1 MKRFRKALL
10 ICLGAL
16 TLGVT
21 ACNDSKEQVVEKKD
35 ETTKLTFYFPVN
47 VGGKAANLVS
57 EMTEEFNKQN
67 TDIVVEPV
75 YTGNYDDTV
84 TKIQTAAQGGN
95 PPELFVSL
103 ATQRFTLSN
112 AGMAMPLDDLIKKDG
127 EEGKKYIEDFLP
139 GFMEDSY
146 VEGKIYSIPFQR
158 STMVLFYNKDAFTEV
173 GLDPEKAPKSYKE
186 LAEAAKKLT
195 KGTERYG
202 FAMIMDAW
210 FIEQLLANEN
220 TLYVNEE
227 NGRAGKSPTAVA
239 YNGEKIKTI
248 FNWLNDMY
256 RDNTATSYGKE
267 YQNTRAA
274 FLSGKVS
281 MYIDS
286 SAGIQQLTELAN
298 FEIGSAYVPSEN
310 GEFTGVPI
318 GGASLWITNSV
329 SDEKQAAAWDFVK
342 YAVSKESQALWA
354 SSTGYYSVNKEA
366 YDLDLLK
373 KDLEKTPQKLVAVN
387 EIKDTQKTAATSG
400 AIVGVFPELRKV
412 MTDSME
418 KVYVGKEKIDKIIDK
433 MVKESDRIVKRY
445 NRLNSSK

>member
-1 MKRFRKALL
+1 MRLKTLVSLL
-10 ICLGAL
+10 LLGAS
-16 TLGVT
+16 TL
-21 ACNDSKEQVVEKKD
+21 ASAKEKIIFWHAMGGNFQPTLNKIVEEYNKSQDKIEVEALYQGSYQEALNKFKSVQGTDKAPALIQLNEISTEYMYNSGAITPMQEFVKKD
-35 ETTKLTFYFPVN
+35 NYDLTKLEDTLINYYTINGTLYSMP
-47 VGGKAANLVS
+47 
-57 EMTEEFNKQN
+57 FNSS
-67 TDIVVEPV
+67 
-75 YTGNYDDTV
+75 
-84 TKIQTAAQGGN
+84 A
-95 PPELFVSL
+95 
-103 ATQRFTLSN
+103 
-112 AGMAMPLDDLIKKDG
+112 
-127 EEGKKYIEDFLP
+127 
-139 GFMEDSY
+139 
-146 VEGKIYSIPFQR
+146 SI
-158 STMVLFYNKDAFTEV
+158 LLYNKDAFKEV

-186 LAEAAKKLT
+186 LAETAKKLT

>member
-1 MKRFRKALL
+1 MRLKTLISLL
-10 ICLGAL
+10 LLGAS
-16 TLGVT
+16 TL
-21 ACNDSKEQVVEKKD
+21 ASAKEKIIFWHAMGGNFQPTLNKSVEEYNKSQDKVEVEALYQGSYQEALNKFKSVQGTDKAPALIQLNEISTEYMYNSGAITPMQEFVKKD
-35 ETTKLTFYFPVN
+35 NYDLTKLEDTLINYYTINGTLYSMP
-47 VGGKAANLVS
+47 
-57 EMTEEFNKQN
+57 FNSS
-67 TDIVVEPV
+67 
-75 YTGNYDDTV
+75 
-84 TKIQTAAQGGN
+84 A
-95 PPELFVSL
+95 
-103 ATQRFTLSN
+103 
-112 AGMAMPLDDLIKKDG
+112 
-127 EEGKKYIEDFLP
+127 
-139 GFMEDSY
+139 
-146 VEGKIYSIPFQR
+146 SI
-158 STMVLFYNKDAFTEV
+158 LLYNKDAFKEV

-387 EIKDTQKTAATSG
+387 EIKDTKKTAATSG

-418 KVYVGKEKIDKIIDK
+418 KVYVGREKIDKIIDK

>member
-1 MKRFRKALL
+1 MRLKTLISLL
-10 ICLGAL
+10 LLGAS
-16 TLGVT
+16 TL
-21 ACNDSKEQVVEKKD
+21 ASAKEKIIFWHAMGGNFQPTLNKIVEEYNKSQDKVEVEALYQGSYQEALNKFKSVQGTDKAPALIQLNEISTEYMYNSGAITPMQEFVKKD
-35 ETTKLTFYFPVN
+35 NYDLTKLEDTLINYYTINGTLYSMP
-47 VGGKAANLVS
+47 
-57 EMTEEFNKQN
+57 FNSS
-67 TDIVVEPV
+67 
-75 YTGNYDDTV
+75 
-84 TKIQTAAQGGN
+84 A
-95 PPELFVSL
+95 
-103 ATQRFTLSN
+103 
-112 AGMAMPLDDLIKKDG
+112 
-127 EEGKKYIEDFLP
+127 
-139 GFMEDSY
+139 
-146 VEGKIYSIPFQR
+146 SI
-158 STMVLFYNKDAFTEV
+158 LLYNKDAFKEV

-418 KVYVGKEKIDKIIDK
+418 KVYVGREKIDKIIDK

>member
-1 MKRFRKALL
+1 MRLKTLVSLL
-10 ICLGAL
+10 LLGAS
-16 TLGVT
+16 TL
-21 ACNDSKEQVVEKKD
+21 ASAKEKIIFWHAMGGNFQPTLNKIVEEYNKSQDKVEVEALYQGSYQEALNKFKSVQGTDKAPALIQLNEISTEYMYNSGAITPMQEFVKKD
-35 ETTKLTFYFPVN
+35 NYDLTKLEDTLINYYTINGTLYSMP
-47 VGGKAANLVS
+47 
-57 EMTEEFNKQN
+57 FNSS
-67 TDIVVEPV
+67 
-75 YTGNYDDTV
+75 
-84 TKIQTAAQGGN
+84 A
-95 PPELFVSL
+95 
-103 ATQRFTLSN
+103 
-112 AGMAMPLDDLIKKDG
+112 
-127 EEGKKYIEDFLP
+127 
-139 GFMEDSY
+139 
-146 VEGKIYSIPFQR
+146 SI
-158 STMVLFYNKDAFTEV
+158 LLYNKDAFKEV

-298 FEIGSAYVPSEN
+298 FEIGSAYVPSES
-310 GEFTGVPI
+310 GEFTGIPI
-318 GGASLWITNSV
+318 GGASLWMTNSV

>member
-1 MKRFRKALL
+1 MRLKTLISLL
-10 ICLGAL
+10 LLGAS
-16 TLGVT
+16 TL
-21 ACNDSKEQVVEKKD
+21 ASAKEKIIFWHAMGGNFQPTLNKIVEEYNKSQDKVEVEALYQGSYQEALNKFKSVQGTDKAPALIQLNEISTEYMYNSGAITPMQEFVKKD
-35 ETTKLTFYFPVN
+35 NYDLTKLEDTLINYYTINGTLYSMP
-47 VGGKAANLVS
+47 
-57 EMTEEFNKQN
+57 FNSS
-67 TDIVVEPV
+67 
-75 YTGNYDDTV
+75 
-84 TKIQTAAQGGN
+84 A
-95 PPELFVSL
+95 
-103 ATQRFTLSN
+103 
-112 AGMAMPLDDLIKKDG
+112 
-127 EEGKKYIEDFLP
+127 
-139 GFMEDSY
+139 
-146 VEGKIYSIPFQR
+146 SI
-158 STMVLFYNKDAFTEV
+158 LLYNKDAFKEV
-173 GLDPEKAPKSYKE
+173 GLDPEKAPESYKE

-418 KVYVGKEKIDKIIDK
+418 KVYVGREKIDKIIDK

>member
-1 MKRFRKALL
+1 MRLKTLVSLL
-10 ICLGAL
+10 LLGAS
-16 TLGVT
+16 TL
-21 ACNDSKEQVVEKKD
+21 ASAKEKIIFWHAMGGNFQPTLNKIVEEYNKSQDKIEVEALYQGSYQEALNKFKSVQGTDKAPALIQLNEISTEYMYNSGAITPMQEFVKKD
-35 ETTKLTFYFPVN
+35 NYDLTKLEDTLINYYTINGTLYSMP
-47 VGGKAANLVS
+47 
-57 EMTEEFNKQN
+57 FNSS
-67 TDIVVEPV
+67 
-75 YTGNYDDTV
+75 
-84 TKIQTAAQGGN
+84 A
-95 PPELFVSL
+95 
-103 ATQRFTLSN
+103 
-112 AGMAMPLDDLIKKDG
+112 
-127 EEGKKYIEDFLP
+127 
-139 GFMEDSY
+139 
-146 VEGKIYSIPFQR
+146 SI
-158 STMVLFYNKDAFTEV
+158 LLYNKDAFKEV

-256 RDNTATSYGKE
+256 HDNTATSYGKE

-329 SDEKQAAAWDFVK
+329 SDEEQAAAWDFVK
-342 YAVSKESQALWA
+342 YAVFKESQALWA

-445 NRLNSSK
+445 NRLNNSK

>member
-1 MKRFRKALL
+1 MRLKTLVSLL
-10 ICLGAL
+10 LLGAS
-16 TLGVT
+16 TL
-21 ACNDSKEQVVEKKD
+21 ASAKEKIIFWHAMGGNFQPTLNKIVEEYNKSQDKIEVEALYQGSYQEALNKFKSVQGTDKAPALIQLNEISTEYMYNSGAITPMQEFVKKD
-35 ETTKLTFYFPVN
+35 NYDLTKLEDTLINYYTINGTLYSMP
-47 VGGKAANLVS
+47 
-57 EMTEEFNKQN
+57 FNSS
-67 TDIVVEPV
+67 
-75 YTGNYDDTV
+75 
-84 TKIQTAAQGGN
+84 A
-95 PPELFVSL
+95 
-103 ATQRFTLSN
+103 
-112 AGMAMPLDDLIKKDG
+112 
-127 EEGKKYIEDFLP
+127 
-139 GFMEDSY
+139 
-146 VEGKIYSIPFQR
+146 SI
-158 STMVLFYNKDAFTEV
+158 LLYNKDAFKEV

-329 SDEKQAAAWDFVK
+329 TDEKQAAAWDFVK

-354 SSTGYYSVNKEA
+354 SSTGYYSLNKEA
-366 YDLDLLK
+366 YNLDLLK

>member
-1 MKRFRKALL
+1 MRLKTLVSLL
-10 ICLGAL
+10 LLGAS
-16 TLGVT
+16 TL
-21 ACNDSKEQVVEKKD
+21 ASAKEKIIFWHAMGGNFQPTLNKIVEEYNKSQDKIEVEALYQGSYQEALNKFKSVQGTDKAPALIQLNEISTEYMYNSGAITPMQEFVKKD
-35 ETTKLTFYFPVN
+35 NYDLTKLEDTLINYYTINGTLYSMP
-47 VGGKAANLVS
+47 
-57 EMTEEFNKQN
+57 FNSS
-67 TDIVVEPV
+67 
-75 YTGNYDDTV
+75 
-84 TKIQTAAQGGN
+84 A
-95 PPELFVSL
+95 
-103 ATQRFTLSN
+103 
-112 AGMAMPLDDLIKKDG
+112 
-127 EEGKKYIEDFLP
+127 
-139 GFMEDSY
+139 
-146 VEGKIYSIPFQR
+146 SI
-158 STMVLFYNKDAFTEV
+158 LLYNKDAFKEV

>member
-1 MKRFRKALL
+1 MRLKTLVSLL
-10 ICLGAL
+10 LLGAS
-16 TLGVT
+16 TL
-21 ACNDSKEQVVEKKD
+21 ASAKEKIIFWHAMGGNFQPTLNKIVEEYNKSQDKIEVEALYQGSYQEALNKFKSVQGTDKAPALIQLNEISTEYMYNSGAITPMQEFVKKD
-35 ETTKLTFYFPVN
+35 NYDLTKLEDTLINYYTINGTLYSMP
-47 VGGKAANLVS
+47 
-57 EMTEEFNKQN
+57 FNSS
-67 TDIVVEPV
+67 
-75 YTGNYDDTV
+75 
-84 TKIQTAAQGGN
+84 A
-95 PPELFVSL
+95 
-103 ATQRFTLSN
+103 
-112 AGMAMPLDDLIKKDG
+112 
-127 EEGKKYIEDFLP
+127 
-139 GFMEDSY
+139 
-146 VEGKIYSIPFQR
+146 SI
-158 STMVLFYNKDAFTEV
+158 LLYNKDAFKEV

-387 EIKDTQKTAATSG
+387 EVKDTQKTAATSG

>member
-1 MKRFRKALL
+1 MRLKTLVSLL
-10 ICLGAL
+10 LLGAS
-16 TLGVT
+16 TL
-21 ACNDSKEQVVEKKD
+21 ASAKEKIIFWHAMGGNFQPTLNKIVEEYNKSQDKIEVEALYQGSYQEALNKFKSVQGTDKAPALIQLNEISTEYMYNSGAITPMQEFVKKD
-35 ETTKLTFYFPVN
+35 NYDLTKLEDTLINYYTINGTLYSMP
-47 VGGKAANLVS
+47 
-57 EMTEEFNKQN
+57 FNSS
-67 TDIVVEPV
+67 
-75 YTGNYDDTV
+75 
-84 TKIQTAAQGGN
+84 A
-95 PPELFVSL
+95 
-103 ATQRFTLSN
+103 
-112 AGMAMPLDDLIKKDG
+112 
-127 EEGKKYIEDFLP
+127 
-139 GFMEDSY
+139 
-146 VEGKIYSIPFQR
+146 SI
-158 STMVLFYNKDAFTEV
+158 LLYNKDAFKEV

-186 LAEAAKKLT
+186 LAEAAKELT

>member
-1 MKRFRKALL
+1 MARYGGNFQPTLNKIVEEYNKSQDKIEVEALYQGSYQEALNKFKSVQGTDKAPAL
-10 ICLGAL
+10 IQLNEISTEYMYNSGAI
-16 TLGVT
+16 TPMQEFV
-21 ACNDSKEQVVEKKD
+21 KKD
-35 ETTKLTFYFPVN
+35 NYDLTKLEDTLINYYTINGTLYSMP
-47 VGGKAANLVS
+47 
-57 EMTEEFNKQN
+57 FNSS
-67 TDIVVEPV
+67 
-75 YTGNYDDTV
+75 
-84 TKIQTAAQGGN
+84 A
-95 PPELFVSL
+95 
-103 ATQRFTLSN
+103 
-112 AGMAMPLDDLIKKDG
+112 
-127 EEGKKYIEDFLP
+127 
-139 GFMEDSY
+139 
-146 VEGKIYSIPFQR
+146 SI
-158 STMVLFYNKDAFTEV
+158 LLYNKDAFKEV

-329 SDEKQAAAWDFVK
+329 TDEKQAAAWDFVK

-366 YDLDLLK
+366 YNLDLLK

>member
-1 MKRFRKALL
+1 MRLKTLVSLL
-10 ICLGAL
+10 LLGAS
-16 TLGVT
+16 TL
-21 ACNDSKEQVVEKKD
+21 ASAKEKIIFWHAMGGNFQPTLNKIVEEYNKSQDKVEVEALYQGSYQEALNKFKSVQGTDKAPALIQLNEISTEYMYNSGAITPMQEFVKKD
-35 ETTKLTFYFPVN
+35 NYDLTKLEDTLINYYTINGTLYSMP
-47 VGGKAANLVS
+47 
-57 EMTEEFNKQN
+57 FNSS
-67 TDIVVEPV
+67 
-75 YTGNYDDTV
+75 
-84 TKIQTAAQGGN
+84 A
-95 PPELFVSL
+95 
-103 ATQRFTLSN
+103 
-112 AGMAMPLDDLIKKDG
+112 
-127 EEGKKYIEDFLP
+127 
-139 GFMEDSY
+139 
-146 VEGKIYSIPFQR
+146 SI
-158 STMVLFYNKDAFTEV
+158 LLYNKDAFKEV
-173 GLDPEKAPKSYKE
+173 GLNPEKAPKSYKE

-387 EIKDTQKTAATSG
+387 EIKDTQRTAATSG

-418 KVYVGKEKIDKIIDK
+418 KVYVGREKIDKIIDK

>member
-1 MKRFRKALL
+1 MRLKTLISLL
-10 ICLGAL
+10 LLGAS
-16 TLGVT
+16 TL
-21 ACNDSKEQVVEKKD
+21 ASAKEKIIFWHAMGGNFQPTLNKIVEEYNKSQDKVEVEALYQGSYQEALNKFKSVQGTDKAPALIQLNEISTEYMYNSGAITPMQEFVKKD
-35 ETTKLTFYFPVN
+35 NYDLTKLEDTLINYYTINGTLYSMP
-47 VGGKAANLVS
+47 
-57 EMTEEFNKQN
+57 FNSS
-67 TDIVVEPV
+67 
-75 YTGNYDDTV
+75 
-84 TKIQTAAQGGN
+84 A
-95 PPELFVSL
+95 
-103 ATQRFTLSN
+103 
-112 AGMAMPLDDLIKKDG
+112 
-127 EEGKKYIEDFLP
+127 
-139 GFMEDSY
+139 
-146 VEGKIYSIPFQR
+146 SI
-158 STMVLFYNKDAFTEV
+158 LLYNKDAFKEV

-256 RDNTATSYGKE
+256 RD
-267 YQNTRAA
+267 NTRAA

>member
-1 MKRFRKALL
+1 MRLKTLVSLL
-10 ICLGAL
+10 LLGAS
-16 TLGVT
+16 TL
-21 ACNDSKEQVVEKKD
+21 ASAKEKIIFWHAMGGNFQPTLNKIVEEYNKSQDKIEVEALYQGSYQEALNKFKSVQGTDKAPALIQLNEISTEYMYNSGAITPMQEFVKKD
-35 ETTKLTFYFPVN
+35 NYDLTKLEDTLINYYTINGTLYSMP
-47 VGGKAANLVS
+47 
-57 EMTEEFNKQN
+57 FNSS
-67 TDIVVEPV
+67 
-75 YTGNYDDTV
+75 
-84 TKIQTAAQGGN
+84 A
-95 PPELFVSL
+95 
-103 ATQRFTLSN
+103 
-112 AGMAMPLDDLIKKDG
+112 
-127 EEGKKYIEDFLP
+127 
-139 GFMEDSY
+139 
-146 VEGKIYSIPFQR
+146 SI
-158 STMVLFYNKDAFTEV
+158 LLYNKDAFKEV

-310 GEFTGVPI
+310 GEFTGIPI

>member
-1 MKRFRKALL
+1 MRLKTLVSLL
-10 ICLGAL
+10 LLGAS
-16 TLGVT
+16 TL
-21 ACNDSKEQVVEKKD
+21 ASAKEKIIFWHAMGGNFQPTLNKIVEEYNKSQDKIEVEALYQGSYQEALNKFKSVQGTDKAPALIQLNEISTEYMYNSGAITPMQEFVKKD
-35 ETTKLTFYFPVN
+35 NYDLTKLEDTLINYYTINGTLYSMP
-47 VGGKAANLVS
+47 
-57 EMTEEFNKQN
+57 FNSS
-67 TDIVVEPV
+67 
-75 YTGNYDDTV
+75 
-84 TKIQTAAQGGN
+84 A
-95 PPELFVSL
+95 
-103 ATQRFTLSN
+103 
-112 AGMAMPLDDLIKKDG
+112 
-127 EEGKKYIEDFLP
+127 
-139 GFMEDSY
+139 
-146 VEGKIYSIPFQR
+146 SI
-158 STMVLFYNKDAFTEV
+158 LLYNKDAFKEV

-220 TLYVNEE
+220 TLYVNED

>member
-1 MKRFRKALL
+1 MRLKTLVSLL
-10 ICLGAL
+10 LLGAS
-16 TLGVT
+16 TL
-21 ACNDSKEQVVEKKD
+21 ASAKEKIIFWHAMGGNFQPTLNKIVEEYNKSQDKIEVEALYQGSYQEALNKFKSVQGTDKAPALIQLNEISTEYMYNSGAITPMQEFVKKD
-35 ETTKLTFYFPVN
+35 NYDLTKLEDTLINYYTINGTLYSMP
-47 VGGKAANLVS
+47 
-57 EMTEEFNKQN
+57 FNSS
-67 TDIVVEPV
+67 
-75 YTGNYDDTV
+75 
-84 TKIQTAAQGGN
+84 A
-95 PPELFVSL
+95 
-103 ATQRFTLSN
+103 
-112 AGMAMPLDDLIKKDG
+112 
-127 EEGKKYIEDFLP
+127 
-139 GFMEDSY
+139 
-146 VEGKIYSIPFQR
+146 SI
-158 STMVLFYNKDAFTEV
+158 LLYNKDAFKEV

-329 SDEKQAAAWDFVK
+329 SDEEQATAWDFVK

>member
-1 MKRFRKALL
+1 MRLKTLVSLL
-10 ICLGAL
+10 LLGAS
-16 TLGVT
+16 TL
-21 ACNDSKEQVVEKKD
+21 ASAKEKIIFWHAMGGNFQPTLNKIVEEYNKSQDKVEVEALYQGSYQEALNKFKSVQGTDKAPALIQLNEISTEYMYNSGAITPMQEFVKKD
-35 ETTKLTFYFPVN
+35 NYDLTKLEDTLINYYTINGTLYSMP
-47 VGGKAANLVS
+47 
-57 EMTEEFNKQN
+57 FNSS
-67 TDIVVEPV
+67 
-75 YTGNYDDTV
+75 
-84 TKIQTAAQGGN
+84 A
-95 PPELFVSL
+95 
-103 ATQRFTLSN
+103 
-112 AGMAMPLDDLIKKDG
+112 
-127 EEGKKYIEDFLP
+127 
-139 GFMEDSY
+139 
-146 VEGKIYSIPFQR
+146 SI
-158 STMVLFYNKDAFTEV
+158 LLYNKDAFKEV

-195 KGTERYG
+195 KGSERYG

>member
-1 MKRFRKALL
+1 MRLKTLVSLL
-10 ICLGAL
+10 LLGAS
-16 TLGVT
+16 TL
-21 ACNDSKEQVVEKKD
+21 ASAKEKIIFWHAMGGNFQPTLNKIVEEYNKSQDKIEVEALYQGSYQEALNKFKSVQGTDKAPALIQLNEISTEYMYNSGAITPMQEFVKKD
-35 ETTKLTFYFPVN
+35 NYDLTKLEDILINYYTINGTLYSMP
-47 VGGKAANLVS
+47 
-57 EMTEEFNKQN
+57 FNSS
-67 TDIVVEPV
+67 
-75 YTGNYDDTV
+75 
-84 TKIQTAAQGGN
+84 A
-95 PPELFVSL
+95 
-103 ATQRFTLSN
+103 
-112 AGMAMPLDDLIKKDG
+112 
-127 EEGKKYIEDFLP
+127 
-139 GFMEDSY
+139 
-146 VEGKIYSIPFQR
+146 SI
-158 STMVLFYNKDAFTEV
+158 LLYNKDAFKEV

>member
-1 MKRFRKALL
+1 MRLKTLVSLL
-10 ICLGAL
+10 LLGAS
-16 TLGVT
+16 TL
-21 ACNDSKEQVVEKKD
+21 ASAKEKIIFWHAMGGNFQPTLNKIVEEYNKSQDKIEVEALYQGSYQEALNKFKSVQGTDKAPALIQLNEISTEYMYNSGAITPMQEFVKKD
-35 ETTKLTFYFPVN
+35 NYDLTKLEDTLINYYTINGTLYSMP
-47 VGGKAANLVS
+47 
-57 EMTEEFNKQN
+57 FNSS
-67 TDIVVEPV
+67 
-75 YTGNYDDTV
+75 
-84 TKIQTAAQGGN
+84 A
-95 PPELFVSL
+95 
-103 ATQRFTLSN
+103 
-112 AGMAMPLDDLIKKDG
+112 
-127 EEGKKYIEDFLP
+127 
-139 GFMEDSY
+139 
-146 VEGKIYSIPFQR
+146 SI
-158 STMVLFYNKDAFTEV
+158 LLYNKDAFKEV

-256 RDNTATSYGKE
+256 HDNTATSYGKE

-329 SDEKQAAAWDFVK
+329 SDEEQAAAWDFVK

-418 KVYVGKEKIDKIIDK
+418 KVLSLIHI
-433 MVKESDRIVKRY
+433 
-445 NRLNSSK
+445 

>member
-1 MKRFRKALL
+1 MRLKTLISLL
-10 ICLGAL
+10 LLGAS
-16 TLGVT
+16 TL
-21 ACNDSKEQVVEKKD
+21 ASAKEKIIFWHAMGGNFQPTLNKIVEEYNKSQDKVEVEALYQGSYQEALNKFKSVQGTDKAPALIQLNEISTEYMYNSGAITPMQEFVKKD
-35 ETTKLTFYFPVN
+35 NYDLTKLEDTLINYYTINGTLYSMP
-47 VGGKAANLVS
+47 
-57 EMTEEFNKQN
+57 FNSS
-67 TDIVVEPV
+67 
-75 YTGNYDDTV
+75 
-84 TKIQTAAQGGN
+84 A
-95 PPELFVSL
+95 
-103 ATQRFTLSN
+103 
-112 AGMAMPLDDLIKKDG
+112 
-127 EEGKKYIEDFLP
+127 
-139 GFMEDSY
+139 
-146 VEGKIYSIPFQR
+146 SI
-158 STMVLFYNKDAFTEV
+158 LLYNKDAFKEV

-445 NRLNSSK
+445 KRLNSSK

>member
-1 MKRFRKALL
+1 MRLKTLISLL
-10 ICLGAL
+10 LLGAS
-16 TLGVT
+16 TL
-21 ACNDSKEQVVEKKD
+21 ASAKEKIIFWHAMGGNFQPTLNKIVEEYNKSQDKVEVEALYQGSYQEALNKFKSVQGTDKAPALIQLNEISTEYMYNSGAITPMQEFVKKD
-35 ETTKLTFYFPVN
+35 NYDLTKLEDTLINYYTINGTLYSMP
-47 VGGKAANLVS
+47 
-57 EMTEEFNKQN
+57 FNSS
-67 TDIVVEPV
+67 
-75 YTGNYDDTV
+75 
-84 TKIQTAAQGGN
+84 A
-95 PPELFVSL
+95 
-103 ATQRFTLSN
+103 
-112 AGMAMPLDDLIKKDG
+112 
-127 EEGKKYIEDFLP
+127 
-139 GFMEDSY
+139 
-146 VEGKIYSIPFQR
+146 SI
-158 STMVLFYNKDAFTEV
+158 LLYNKDAFKEV

-310 GEFTGVPI
+310 GEFTGIPI
-318 GGASLWITNSV
+318 GGASLWMTNSV

-412 MTDSME
+412 RTDSME
-418 KVYVGKEKIDKIIDK
+418 KVYVGREKIDKIIDK

>member
-1 MKRFRKALL
+1 MRLKTLISLL
-10 ICLGAL
+10 LLGAS
-16 TLGVT
+16 TL
-21 ACNDSKEQVVEKKD
+21 ASAKEKIIFWHAMGGNFQPTLNKIVEEYNKSQDKVEVEALYQGSYQEALNKFKSVQGTDKAPALIQLNEISTEYMYNSGAITPMQEFVKKD
-35 ETTKLTFYFPVN
+35 NYDLTKLEDTLINYYTINGTLYSMP
-47 VGGKAANLVS
+47 
-57 EMTEEFNKQN
+57 FNSS
-67 TDIVVEPV
+67 
-75 YTGNYDDTV
+75 
-84 TKIQTAAQGGN
+84 A
-95 PPELFVSL
+95 
-103 ATQRFTLSN
+103 
-112 AGMAMPLDDLIKKDG
+112 
-127 EEGKKYIEDFLP
+127 
-139 GFMEDSY
+139 
-146 VEGKIYSIPFQR
+146 SI
-158 STMVLFYNKDAFTEV
+158 LLYNKDAFKEV

-329 SDEKQAAAWDFVK
+329 IDEKQAAAWDFVK

-418 KVYVGKEKIDKIIDK
+418 KVYVGREKIDKIIDK

>member
-1 MKRFRKALL
+1 MKLKTLASLLLLGLSTLASAKEKIIFWHAMGGNFQPTLNKIVEDYNKSQDKVEIEALYQGSYQEALNKFKSVQGTDKAPAL
-10 ICLGAL
+10 IQLNEISTEYMYNSGAI
-16 TLGVT
+16 TPMQEFV
-21 ACNDSKEQVVEKKD
+21 KKD
-35 ETTKLTFYFPVN
+35 NYDLTKLEDTLINYYTINGTLYSMP
-47 VGGKAANLVS
+47 
-57 EMTEEFNKQN
+57 FNSS
-67 TDIVVEPV
+67 
-75 YTGNYDDTV
+75 
-84 TKIQTAAQGGN
+84 A
-95 PPELFVSL
+95 
-103 ATQRFTLSN
+103 
-112 AGMAMPLDDLIKKDG
+112 
-127 EEGKKYIEDFLP
+127 
-139 GFMEDSY
+139 
-146 VEGKIYSIPFQR
+146 SI
-158 STMVLFYNKDAFTEV
+158 LLYNKDAFKEV
-173 GLDPEKAPKSYKE
+173 GLDPEKAPKSYEE

-239 YNGEKIKTI
+239 YDGEKIKTI

-256 RDNTATSYGKE
+256 RANTATSYGKE

-286 SAGIQQLTELAN
+286 SAGIQQLAELAN
-298 FEIGSAYVPSEN
+298 FEIGSAYVPSES

-329 SDEKQAAAWDFVK
+329 SDEKQEAAWDFVK

>member
-1 MKRFRKALL
+1 MRLKTLVSLL
-10 ICLGAL
+10 LLGAS
-16 TLGVT
+16 TL
-21 ACNDSKEQVVEKKD
+21 ASAKEKIIFWHAMGGNFQPTLNKIVEEYNKSQDKIEVEALYQGSYQEALNKFKSVQGTDKAPALIQLNEISTEYMYNSGAITPMQEFVKKD
-35 ETTKLTFYFPVN
+35 NYDLTKLEDTLINYYTINGTLYSMP
-47 VGGKAANLVS
+47 
-57 EMTEEFNKQN
+57 FNSS
-67 TDIVVEPV
+67 
-75 YTGNYDDTV
+75 
-84 TKIQTAAQGGN
+84 A
-95 PPELFVSL
+95 
-103 ATQRFTLSN
+103 
-112 AGMAMPLDDLIKKDG
+112 
-127 EEGKKYIEDFLP
+127 
-139 GFMEDSY
+139 
-146 VEGKIYSIPFQR
+146 SI
-158 STMVLFYNKDAFTEV
+158 LLYNKDAFKEV

-418 KVYVGKEKIDKIIDK
+418 KV
-433 MVKESDRIVKRY
+433 
-445 NRLNSSK
+445 

>member
-1 MKRFRKALL
+1 MRLKTLVSLL
-10 ICLGAL
+10 LLGAS
-16 TLGVT
+16 TL
-21 ACNDSKEQVVEKKD
+21 ASAKEKIVFWHAMGGNFQPTLNKIVEEYNKSQDKIEVEALYQGSYQEALNKFKSVQGTDKAPALIQLNEISTEYMYNSGAITPMQEFVKKD
-35 ETTKLTFYFPVN
+35 NYDLTKLEDTLINYYTINGTLYSMP
-47 VGGKAANLVS
+47 
-57 EMTEEFNKQN
+57 FNSS
-67 TDIVVEPV
+67 
-75 YTGNYDDTV
+75 
-84 TKIQTAAQGGN
+84 A
-95 PPELFVSL
+95 
-103 ATQRFTLSN
+103 
-112 AGMAMPLDDLIKKDG
+112 
-127 EEGKKYIEDFLP
+127 
-139 GFMEDSY
+139 
-146 VEGKIYSIPFQR
+146 SI
-158 STMVLFYNKDAFTEV
+158 LLYNKDAFKEV

-366 YDLDLLK
+366 YDLELLK

-445 NRLNSSK
+445 NRLNNSK

>member
-1 MKRFRKALL
+1 MRLKTLVSLL
-10 ICLGAL
+10 LLGAS
-16 TLGVT
+16 TL
-21 ACNDSKEQVVEKKD
+21 ASAKEKIIFWHAMGGNFQPTLNKIVEEYNKSQDKIEVEALYQGSYQEALNKFKSVQGTDKAPALIQLNEISTEYMYNSGAITLMQEFVKKD
-35 ETTKLTFYFPVN
+35 NYDLTKLEDTLINYYTINGTLYSMP
-47 VGGKAANLVS
+47 
-57 EMTEEFNKQN
+57 FNSS
-67 TDIVVEPV
+67 
-75 YTGNYDDTV
+75 
-84 TKIQTAAQGGN
+84 A
-95 PPELFVSL
+95 
-103 ATQRFTLSN
+103 
-112 AGMAMPLDDLIKKDG
+112 
-127 EEGKKYIEDFLP
+127 
-139 GFMEDSY
+139 
-146 VEGKIYSIPFQR
+146 SI
-158 STMVLFYNKDAFTEV
+158 LLYNKDAFKEV

-256 RDNTATSYGKE
+256 HDNTATSYGKE

-329 SDEKQAAAWDFVK
+329 SDEEQAAAWDFVK

-445 NRLNSSK
+445 NRLNNSK

>member
-1 MKRFRKALL
+1 MRLKTLVSLL
-10 ICLGAL
+10 LLGAS
-16 TLGVT
+16 TL
-21 ACNDSKEQVVEKKD
+21 ASAKEKIIFWHAMGGNFQPTLNKIVEEYNKSQDKIEVEALYQGSYQEALNKFKSVQGTDKAPALIQLNEISTEYMYNSGAITPMQEFVKKD
-35 ETTKLTFYFPVN
+35 NYDLTKLEDTLINYYTINGTLYSMP
-47 VGGKAANLVS
+47 
-57 EMTEEFNKQN
+57 FNSS
-67 TDIVVEPV
+67 
-75 YTGNYDDTV
+75 
-84 TKIQTAAQGGN
+84 A
-95 PPELFVSL
+95 
-103 ATQRFTLSN
+103 
-112 AGMAMPLDDLIKKDG
+112 
-127 EEGKKYIEDFLP
+127 
-139 GFMEDSY
+139 
-146 VEGKIYSIPFQR
+146 SI
-158 STMVLFYNKDAFTEV
+158 LLYNKDAFKEV

-274 FLSGKVS
+274 FFFFFFS

>member
-1 MKRFRKALL
+1 MRLKTLVSLL
-10 ICLGAL
+10 LLGAS
-16 TLGVT
+16 TL
-21 ACNDSKEQVVEKKD
+21 ASAKEKIIFWHAMGGNFQPTLNKIVEEYNKSQDKIEVEALYQGSYQEALNKFKSVQGTDKAPALIQLNEISTEYMYNSGAITPMQEFVKKD
-35 ETTKLTFYFPVN
+35 NYDLTKLEDTLINYYTINGTLYSMP
-47 VGGKAANLVS
+47 
-57 EMTEEFNKQN
+57 FNSS
-67 TDIVVEPV
+67 
-75 YTGNYDDTV
+75 
-84 TKIQTAAQGGN
+84 A
-95 PPELFVSL
+95 
-103 ATQRFTLSN
+103 
-112 AGMAMPLDDLIKKDG
+112 
-127 EEGKKYIEDFLP
+127 
-139 GFMEDSY
+139 
-146 VEGKIYSIPFQR
+146 SI
-158 STMVLFYNKDAFTEV
+158 LLYNKDAFKEV

-418 KVYVGKEKIDKIIDK
+418 KVYVGKKKIDKIIDK

>member
-1 MKRFRKALL
+1 MRLKTLISLL
-10 ICLGAL
+10 LLGAS
-16 TLGVT
+16 TL
-21 ACNDSKEQVVEKKD
+21 ASAKEKIIFWHAMEGNFQPTLNKIVEEYNKSQDKVEVEALYQGSYQEALNKFKSVQGTDKAPALIQLNEISTEYMYNSGAITPMQEFVKKD
-35 ETTKLTFYFPVN
+35 NYDLTKLEDTLINYYTINGTLYSMP
-47 VGGKAANLVS
+47 
-57 EMTEEFNKQN
+57 FNSS
-67 TDIVVEPV
+67 
-75 YTGNYDDTV
+75 
-84 TKIQTAAQGGN
+84 A
-95 PPELFVSL
+95 
-103 ATQRFTLSN
+103 
-112 AGMAMPLDDLIKKDG
+112 
-127 EEGKKYIEDFLP
+127 
-139 GFMEDSY
+139 
-146 VEGKIYSIPFQR
+146 SI
-158 STMVLFYNKDAFTEV
+158 LLYNKDAFKEV

-310 GEFTGVPI
+310 GEFTGIPI
-318 GGASLWITNSV
+318 GGASLWMTNSV

-418 KVYVGKEKIDKIIDK
+418 KVYVGREKIDKIIDK